1 MRRHRRALVG
11 LALCTLATLAV
22 ARAHAGGP
30 VPAAKPAPQAVA
42 RQVDALLAEE
52 LFTPAGAELAPRTDD
67 ATFLRR
73 AWLDIVGDIPAPE
86 HVVAFLLDASPEK
99 RQRLVRDLL
108 AEPQYGVNWA
118 RYWRDVIFY
127 RRVEDRALIAAN
139 ALEAD
144 LSARFNENAPWD
156 AVAAEFITAT
166 GDVREVGATAL
177 IMAQDGRTEETT
189 AEVAR
194 IFLGVQ
200 IQCAQCHDHP
210 YDRWKR
216 EQFHELAAFF
226 PRIGVRQVQ
235 STTQRSFAVFAND
248 RTPPRNMMRNN
259 ENRPTPEHYMPDL
272 DDPAAPGTRMQ
283 PRFFL
288 TDAELPLG
296 AADSVRRASL
306 ARWLT
311 ANEWFA
317 KALVNRLWGELV
329 GEGFY
334 EPIDD
339 LGPDRTASA
348 PRTLDLLAAQF
359 RASGYDVKWLFETI
373 LATDA
378 YQRESRPR
386 RSVGAG
392 VAFAANVPQPLR
404 ADQLYNAVLSAFDR
418 NDDPANARRRRGGGG
433 GGGMGRNRGPRGEFA
448 ETFGYDPSDPRDA
461 IAGSIPQVLAMMN
474 SEQVAAGARAG
485 RGVLKRLVAEIPADD
500 ALVHE
505 LYLQTLSREPTGE
518 ELAIALKYIADVGR
532 RNEAVEDLMWALV
545 NSAEFRHR
553 R

>member
-1 MRRHRRALVG
+1 MRRHCGWIVAI
-11 LALCTLATLAV
+11 LALCGRHSAFAAEA
-22 ARAHAGGP
+22 ARVKPDP
-30 VPAAKPAPQAVA
+30 VTVA
-42 RQVDALLAEE
+42 RQVDQSLINE
-52 LFTPAGAELAPRTDD
+52 LFSEYNAELAPRTDD

-73 AWLDIVGDIPAPE
+73 VWLDIVGDIPAPE
-86 HVVAFLLDASPEK
+86 HVIAFLLDKSSGK
-99 RQRLVRDLL
+99 RQRVVRELL
-108 AEPQYGVNWA
+108 EDPQYGVNWA

-127 RRVEDRALIAAN
+127 RRIEDRALLAAN

-144 LSARFNENAPWD
+144 LSLKLNDNVAWD
-156 AVAAEFITAT
+156 KIATEFITAS
-166 GDVREVGATAL
+166 GDVRENGAAAL

-194 IFLGVQ
+194 ILLGVQ

-226 PRIGVRQVQ
+226 PRIAVRPVQ
-235 STTQRSFAVFAND
+235 STTKRTFAVIAND
-248 RTPPRNMMRNN
+248 GRERMRAKNN
-259 ENRPTPEHYMPDL
+259 ENRPTAEHMMPDL
-272 DDPAAPGTRMQ
+272 QDPAAPGTRMQ

-288 TDAELPLG
+288 TKAELPYG
-296 AADSVRRASL
+296 TRDADRRGTL
-306 ARWLT
+306 AEWLT
-311 ANEWFA
+311 DNEWFA
-317 KALVNRLWGELV
+317 KAIVNRVWAELV

-348 PRTLDLLAAQF
+348 PKTIDLLATRF
-359 RASGYDVKWLFETI
+359 KASGYDLKWLVETI
-373 LATDA
+373 CATEA

-386 RSVGAG
+386 RGVGEV

-404 ADQLYNAVLSAFDR
+404 ADVLYNVVLSALDA
-418 NDDPANARRRRGGGG
+418 NEPTANAGRRRGGGG
-433 GGGMGRNRGPRGEFA
+433 MGGYGRNRGPRGTFN
-448 ETFGYDPSDPRDA
+448 ETFGYDPSDRRDE

-474 SEQVAAGARAG
+474 SPQVAGALKAKKPG
-485 RGVLKRLVAEIPADD
+485 LLKRLLADIPDND
-500 ALVHE
+500 QLILE
-505 LYLQTLSREPTGE
+505 LYLQTLSREPSDD
-518 ELAIALKYIADVGR
+518 ELSRGR
-532 RNEAVEDLMWALV
+532 AYVDEIGDRSEAFEDLAWALV